1 ESAIPVT
8 AFPTR
13 NVCLNRFRKG
23 RKPRG
28 WDCTSRGLWSGHS
41 TVTFDMNQGTRVAA
55 SLWILCPSRTRGA
68 RRDRQKPM
76 DRIRILLLDDHS
88 LFREG
93 LSRLLE
99 GEPDLKMVA
108 CCASVSEATD
118 ILRQKPIDL
127 VLLDYDLGKV
137 RGFEFITQARQQGFQ
152 GRFLMVMGG
161 ETWLD
166 ENAIQALVR
175 ASKHPEGADRA
186 RPFTEREMQV
196 LHGVFE
202 GLSNKEIGA
211 RLNISESSVK
221 AALQQLFQKTG
232 VRTRS
237 QLVRIALEEHGAR
250 WK

>member
-1 ESAIPVT
+1 
-8 AFPTR
+8 
-13 NVCLNRFRKG
+13 
-23 RKPRG
+23 
-28 WDCTSRGLWSGHS
+28 
-41 TVTFDMNQGTRVAA
+41 
-55 SLWILCPSRTRGA
+55 
-68 RRDRQKPM
+68 M
-76 DRIRILLLDDHS
+76 DKVRILLLDDHS

-99 GEPDLKMVA
+99 GEPDLEMAA
-108 CCASVSEATD
+108 CCASVGEATD
-118 ILRQKPIDL
+118 VLSQKPIDL
-127 VLLDYDLGKV
+127 VLLDYDLGKE
-137 RGFEFITQARQQGFQ
+137 RGFEFITQAREWGFQ
-152 GRFLMVMGG
+152 GRFLMVTAGMSDAESVRALDLGVSGIFPKHSSPAFLTQAIRKVMAG

-175 ASKHPEGADRA
+175 ASKHPKEANQTKS
-186 RPFTEREMQV
+186 FTERETHV

-237 QLVRIALEEHGAR
+237 QLVRIALEEHSAR